1 MKHAVIFSV
10 NNWHLIRNLGAH
22 KIATWLRHHDW
33 DVEVVDYSGHWPSTH
48 LQEFC
53 KSRITSNTEF
63 IGFSDTWGIGRQ
75 DSEKFNQLI
84 EFVKNKFPRIKTIV
98 GSQNLSTTI
107 INADYFI
114 EGYAEFALL
123 EVIKN
128 IIGTENTPL
137 KYTLFRN
144 GKLVRGAD
152 YPAIFM
158 HDLWVDYQSRD
169 FIKPNEQLGIE
180 LSRGCKF
187 QCDFCNYFPL
197 RVKGDNFRPVTDYI
211 NNIKYL
217 NETYGTTVFYGADS
231 TMNVNNEKI
240 KLFADASQQLK
251 FNPWICGFTR
261 LDLLTSHKD
270 IWDSM
275 IAMGYVGHHYGI
287 ETFDH
292 QSGKAIGKG
301 MHPDKIKHGVIEI
314 QKYFASRSKYRAT
327 ISLIAGLPYETM
339 DSIKEGINWI
349 YNNLPEEHVVVY
361 PLFIPHPTHSDQ
373 TQKSLFSVDCQK
385 YGYKDSS
392 PEKQTAVDWNN
403 GLDWKNDNTGVTYQE
418 VKSFV
423 EHDELI
429 SKKLMNRT
437 PWLIGE
443 LMELSNTT
451 LDVALQMKSTR
462 NQTYQIYHNEAR
474 KFVSEYIKDKLNYVN
489 S

>member
-22 KIATWLRHHDW
+22 KIATWLRRHDW
-33 DVEVVDYSGHWPSTH
+33 DVEVVDYAGHWPSTY
-48 LQEFC
+48 LEEFC

-75 DSEKFNQLI
+75 ESQKFNQLI
-84 EFVKNKFPRIKTIV
+84 EFVKNKFPRLKIIV

-114 EGYAEFALL
+114 EGYAEFAIL
-123 EVIKN
+123 EIIKH
-128 IIGTENTPL
+128 IIGTENSPL

-158 HDLWVDYQSRD
+158 HDLWVDYQPRD

-197 RVKGDNFRPVTDYI
+197 GTKGDNFRSVTDYI
-211 NNIKYL
+211 DNITHL

-240 KLFADASQQLK
+240 KLFADASQQLTFK
-251 FNPWICGFTR
+251 PWICGFTR
-261 LDLLTSHKD
+261 LDLLISHKD
-270 IWDSM
+270 TWDSM
-275 IAMGYVGHHYGI
+275 IAMGHVGHHYGI

-314 QKYFASRSKYRAT
+314 QKYFSSIILNVFSR
-327 ISLIAGLPYETM
+327 
-339 DSIKEGINWI
+339 IKCE
-349 YNNLPEEHVVVY
+349 
-361 PLFIPHPTHSDQ
+361 
-373 TQKSLFSVDCQK
+373 
-385 YGYKDSS
+385 
-392 PEKQTAVDWNN
+392 
-403 GLDWKNDNTGVTYQE
+403 
-418 VKSFV
+418 
-423 EHDELI
+423 
-429 SKKLMNRT
+429 
-437 PWLIGE
+437 
-443 LMELSNTT
+443 
-451 LDVALQMKSTR
+451 
-462 NQTYQIYHNEAR
+462 
-474 KFVSEYIKDKLNYVN
+474 
-489 S
+489 